1 MSEYQ
6 GRLLITGGCG
16 YIGSHAV
23 VEALNYG
30 YEITVLDNLVN
41 SSRIVL
47 DRISSISEKPVTFIQ
62 EDVRNDNALRTL
74 FKESK
79 FDAVMHFAGLK
90 AVGESVDKPLEYYD
104 NNVNGSLVLLRAMR
118 EAGITN
124 FIFSSSAT
132 VYGNP
137 DSVPIRETAAV
148 GAVTNPYGR
157 SKLMV
162 EDILRDL
169 AASDPAWSIAILRYF
184 NPIGAH
190 PSGLIGEDPRGIPN
204 NLLPFVTQVAIG
216 RLKELSVYGSDYDT
230 PDGTGIR
237 DYLHVVDLAKGHLAA
252 LKHIENSPGAHIWNL
267 GTGRGYSVLEII
279 QAFEQATG
287 TSIPYQFVDRRPG
300 DISRMWADPKK
311 ASSELKW
318 RTELDIFEMMRD
330 AWNWQKNNPQGFE
343 EQRACVD

>member
-1 MSEYQ
+1 MTEHK

-23 VEALNYG
+23 VEAINFG

-41 SSRIVL
+41 SSQIVL
-47 DRISSISEKPVTFIQ
+47 DRISSITGKKISFINA
-62 EDVRNDNALRTL
+62 DVRDGSALQSL
-74 FKESK
+74 FQKSK
-79 FDAVMHFAGLK
+79 YDAVMHFAGIK
-90 AVGESVDKPLEYYD
+90 AVGESVEKPLDYYD
-104 NNVNGSLVLLRAMR
+104 NNVSGSLTLLRAMR
-118 EAGITN
+118 EAGITK

-132 VYGNP
+132 VYGSP
-137 DSVPIRETAAV
+137 EAGSVPESAPL
-148 GAVTNPYGR
+148 GSVTNPYGR

-216 RLKELSVYGSDYDT
+216 RRKKLSIYGNDYDT

-252 LKHIENSPGAHIWNL
+252 LKHIQNSAGAHIWNL

-287 TSIPYQFVDRRPG
+287 TSIPYEFVDRRAG
-300 DISRMWADPKK
+300 DISQMWADPEK
-311 ASSELKW
+311 AAAELKW
-318 RTELDIFEMMRD
+318 RTELDIFQMMRD
-330 AWNWQKNNPQGFE
+330 AWNWQKNNPHGFVEPE
-343 EQRACVD
+343 ECVD